1 MVPTCPLTT
10 MKMLPMLAP
19 LYLSAYNNL
28 CHKVKFTSTTLTGHM
43 AHPPLVISQ
52 SELGAKLPIVTQL
65 FFPLFLL
72 IGGATSQFFWHSD
85 WLSWFHS
92 I

>member
-1 MVPTCPLTT
+1 
-10 MKMLPMLAP
+10 MLPMLVP

-28 CHKVKFTSTTLTGHM
+28 FHKDKIHSMTLTGHM
-43 AHPPLVISQ
+43 TCPHLVISQ
-52 SELGAKLPIVTQL
+52 SELGAKLLILTQL

-85 WLSWFHS
+85 WLS
-92 I
+92 